1 MCRKRVLHGV
11 ALVLACAGIPTA
23 SAQVPGIPLQQ
34 DPADRLLREQ
44 VERER
49 QERLEQEPPDISV
62 PAESAPDAAMAPESI
77 ADPEPTFL
85 IERIVLTGN
94 TVLPEAQAQ
103 RITLPF
109 AGKRLGVNRID
120 LLLRRLTQAF
130 IESGFITTRAYVG
143 NQNLASGILE
153 VKVIPGRIEKLRYNG
168 MDLAPGEPPAAG
180 VGAAFPTNPGQVLK
194 LADLEQG
201 VGQINRL
208 RRNQAE
214 LQILPG
220 ESPGGSVV
228 AIDNREGDRFF
239 YTLGVDNFG
248 TANTGQSR
256 YRAGIE
262 AGNLTGWQEALSL
275 TYLGSLDSNALL
287 FAASVPAG
295 YDTWSYSY
303 SYSEFQ
309 NLIGDT
315 ALLFGQTSA
324 HILAWNRVLGLAHR
338 GKSSVDMSLGL
349 RDARREVNGIQLEP
363 QQLAVLRGGYG
374 RLQRFA
380 IGNIPGHWLVDVGY
394 SRGLNALGATVD
406 ADGLPNEGAHA
417 QFDKVDLSATLVA
430 QVHPAWTYRAAFAG
444 QWAREAL
451 FSSEQIFI
459 GGAGTVRGYAEGAL
473 VGERGGFLRNEML
486 FAAAAPLF
494 AERLRI
500 EPFAFLDG
508 GLVQLVAE
516 GKWQRLVGTGVGVR
530 AAVGGVAVEVMFA
543 EPLRYPNTLTD
554 AGFRIHASLNATF

>member
-1 MCRKRVLHGV
+1 MCLKRVVGGV

-23 SAQVPGIPLQQ
+23 TAQVPGIPLQQ

-44 VERER
+44 AERER
-49 QERLEQEPPDISV
+49 QERLEQEPPEIAV

-85 IERIVLTGN
+85 VERILLTGN

-109 AGKRLGVNRID
+109 AGKRLGVNRIN

-130 IESGFITTRAYVG
+130 IESGFVTTRAYVG

-153 VKVIPGRIEKLRYNG
+153 ITVIPGRIEKYRYNG
-168 MDLAPGEPPAAG
+168 ADLAAGEPHAAG

-220 ESPGGSVV
+220 QSPGGSVV

-239 YTLGVDNFG
+239 YTFGVDNFG
-248 TANTGQSR
+248 TATSGQTR
-256 YRAGIE
+256 YRAAIE

-287 FAASVPAG
+287 FAASLPAG
-295 YDTWSYSY
+295 YNTWSYSY

-315 ALLFGQTSA
+315 ALLFGNTSA
-324 HILAWNRVLGLAHR
+324 HILAWNRVLGLSQR
-338 GKSSVDMSLGL
+338 GKSSVDLSLGL
-349 RDARREVNGIQLEP
+349 RDARRQVNEIQLEP
-363 QQLAVLRGGYG
+363 QQLAVLRAGYG

-380 IGNIPGHWLVDVGY
+380 IGNVPGHWLIDLGY

-406 ADGLPNEGAHA
+406 AAGLPREGAHA

-430 QVHPAWTYRAAFAG
+430 QVHAAWTYRAAFAG

-459 GGAGTVRGYAEGAL
+459 GGAGTVRGYAEGVLA
-473 VGERGGFLRNEML
+473 GERGGFLRNEMVY
-486 FAAAAPLF
+486 AAAP
-494 AERLRI
+494 RLLAGRLWA

-508 GLVQLVAE
+508 GLVQLVGA
-516 GKWQRLVGTGVGVR
+516 GKWQHLVGAGIGVR
-530 AAVGGVAVEVMFA
+530 AAVGGIAAEVMFA
-543 EPLRYPNTLTD
+543 QPLRYPSTLTD